1 MARGRPKAVEHEGRG
16 HVYER
21 ELRAV
26 FDDDGRCSLIATRS
40 VTAGGELLLDY
51 CFDTERLL
59 PPQAWRDHLLL
70 VACCCDCE
78 QGVHSRCALMRR
90 LGCH

>member
-59 PPQAWRDHLLL
+59 PPQAWRDHLFRAYGFACIC
-70 VACCCDCE
+70 VAC
-78 QGVHSRCALMRR
+78 VARR
-90 LGCH
+90 TTTTW